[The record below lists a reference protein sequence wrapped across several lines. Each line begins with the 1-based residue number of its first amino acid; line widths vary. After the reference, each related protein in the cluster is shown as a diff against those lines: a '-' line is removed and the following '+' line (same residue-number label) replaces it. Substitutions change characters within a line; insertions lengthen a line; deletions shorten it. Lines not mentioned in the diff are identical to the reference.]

1 MVVHRVVVQ
10 AAVVAAEAEQ
20 FSRASIMLP
29 KRIPPAFLF
38 LGILLVVVIII
49 IQIEIFSLVLS
60 RLGLSPASAS
70 LLLVITLFGSALNLP
85 LFRGSSS
92 FHNDEQNPLHK
103 SLLPYRFVDG
113 QTLIAINVG
122 GGLIP
127 ILFSTYLSISTDINL
142 LVVLVAITVVST
154 ISYLFSRPIAN
165 LGIGM
170 PLFVAPVSAAFTAML
185 LSKENAPA
193 LAYICGSLGVVIGAD
208 VLRIKDIKQLNA
220 PIASI
225 GGAGTFDGIFM
236 TGIIAVLLTY

>member
-1 MVVHRVVVQ
+1 M
-10 AAVVAAEAEQ
+10 
-20 FSRASIMLP
+20 SP
-29 KRIPPAFLF
+29 KQIPPQLLIFAV
-38 LGILLVVVIII
+38 LLVVVIVI
-49 IQIEIFSLVLS
+49 IQIEVFSLVLS

-70 LLLVITLFGSALNLP
+70 LLLVTTLFGSVLNLP
-85 LFRGSSS
+85 LIRVTSS
-92 FHNDEQNPLHK
+92 FHYDAQNPLHH
-103 SLLPYRFVDG
+103 SLLPYQFKEGR
-113 QTLIAINVG
+113 TLIAINVG

-127 ILFSTYLSISTDINL
+127 VLFSTYLILTSGISLWAVIL
-142 LVVLVAITVVST
+142 AVSVISAISF
-154 ISYLFSRPIAN
+154 LFSRPIAN

-193 LAYICGSLGVVIGAD
+193 LAYVCGSLGVVIGAD
-208 VLRIKDIKQLNA
+208 LLRIKDIRKLNT

>member
-1 MVVHRVVVQ
+1 
-10 AAVVAAEAEQ
+10 
-20 FSRASIMLP
+20 MLP
-29 KRIPPAFLF
+29 RNIPPQ
-38 LGILLVVVIII
+38 LLVFVVILVIVVII

-70 LLLVITLFGSALNLP
+70 LLLATTLIGSALNLP
-85 LFRGSSS
+85 LFRISSS
-92 FHNDEQNPLHK
+92 FHYDEQNPLHK
-103 SLLPYRFVDG
+103 TILPYQFREG
-113 QTLIAINVG
+113 QTLIAVNVG

-127 ILFSTYLSISTDINL
+127 VLFSTYLILSTGLNH
-142 LVVLVAITVVST
+142 LVIAIAVAIVST
-154 ISYLFSRPIAN
+154 ISYLFSRPVAN

-170 PLFVAPVSAAFTAML
+170 PLFVAPVTAAFTAML
-185 LSKENAPA
+185 LSRETAPA

-208 VLRIKDIKQLNA
+208 LLRLKDIRQINT

>member
-1 MVVHRVVVQ
+1 
-10 AAVVAAEAEQ
+10 
-20 FSRASIMLP
+20 MLP
-29 KRIPPAFLF
+29 KRIPPQFIF
-38 LGILLVVVIII
+38 FGILLVIVVII

-85 LFRGSSS
+85 LFKIASS
-92 FHNDEQNPLHK
+92 FHYDEQNPLHK
-103 SLLPYRFVDG
+103 TQLPFQFTEGR
-113 QTLIAINVG
+113 TLIAINVG

-127 ILFSTYLSISTDINL
+127 ILFSTYLTITSEVSVMVVILAIS
-142 LVVLVAITVVST
+142 VVST

-170 PLFVAPVSAAFTAML
+170 PLFVAPVSAAFTAMI
-185 LSKENAPA
+185 LSQENAPA
-193 LAYICGSLGVVIGAD
+193 LAYVCGSLGVVIGAD
-208 VLRIKDIKQLNA
+208 LLRIKDIRQLNT